1 MAQLAGM
8 VLIIAIS
15 TALFGF
21 EAPGVVLLA
30 RLGVLFVVHILLSEP
45 HAMR

>member
-8 VLIIAIS
+8 VLIMAIS

-21 EAPGVVLLA
+21 EAPGFVLLA
-30 RLGVLFVVHILLSEP
+30 RFGLLFVAHILLSEP
-45 HAMR
+45 HATR